1 MRILLFGHTYQP
13 SRSEQ
18 IRHVLQTLS
27 RTEAELV
34 AHGDFYDFLSK
45 EFPDVCH
52 RIGEIDCRSDYT
64 ADMALSIGGDGT
76 FLRAAEKIGDRGIPV
91 WGVNIGRLGFFSRCP
106 CRRSRTGI
114 ERNFRG
120 KV

>member
-52 RIGEIDCRSDYT
+52 RIGEIDCRGDYT
-64 ADMALSIGGDGT
+64 ADMAL
-76 FLRAAEKIGDRGIPV
+76 DRKST
-91 WGVNIGRLGFFSRCP
+91 RLNSSHNRESRMP
-106 CRRSRTGI
+106 SSA
-114 ERNFRG
+114 
-120 KV
+120 

>member
-34 AHGDFYDFLSK
+34 AHGDFYDFYRKNFPMFVIESGDRLSK
-45 EFPDVCH
+45 RLYCRYGIEYRRGRYFPA
-52 RIGEIDCRSDYT
+52 GCR
-64 ADMALSIGGDGT
+64 
-76 FLRAAEKIGDRGIPV
+76 KIGDRGIPV
-91 WGVNIGRLGFFSRCP
+91 LGVNIGRLGF
-106 CRRSRTGI
+106 
-114 ERNFRG
+114 
-120 KV
+120 

>member
-34 AHGDFYDFLSK
+34 AHGDFYDFYRK
-45 EFPDVCH
+45 NFPMFV
-52 RIGEIDCRSDYT
+52 IESGRSIVE
-64 ADMALSIGGDGT
+64 AIILPI
-76 FLRAAEKIGDRGIPV
+76 
-91 WGVNIGRLGFFSRCP
+91 WH
-106 CRRSRTGI
+106 
-114 ERNFRG
+114 
-120 KV
+120 